1 MIVRLGWL
9 EAGIVIAIVLLIFG
23 PRHLPGLAKSL
34 KDTAKGFKNSF
45 GGNDEEQD

>member
-1 MIVRLGWL
+1 MKLGWL

-34 KDTAKGFKNSF
+34 KDTVGGFKKSF
-45 GGNDEEQD
+45 GDKDEDQD